1 MGELNC
7 QWTTMAW
14 YYYFILSVSIFSSSE
29 GFLLSSND
37 ICEKNVYECARLF
50 SKLQDALLQD
60 EANKF
65 QMGQA
70 FFHSPTANS
79 VLLRVIYNVTVTT
92 EKVIRAKNQYTEREE
107 TTGND
112 SEKSCSANA
121 QQACYTRT
129 YVYGWTSTGVYTVFH
144 PMVLYMMQAQATFV
158 ALKFV
163 HYLLQEHRSLEAN
176 TFLWGG
182 SSSDLPTLHINLHLP
197 DLSYIS
203 FQDTR
208 VFETVLTKI
217 NTLVSKA
224 K

>member
-1 MGELNC
+1 MGALNC
-7 QWTTMAW
+7 QWAW
-14 YYYFILSVSIFSSSE
+14 YYCLILSVNIFSTSE
-29 GFLLSSND
+29 SFLLSPND
-37 ICEKNVYECARLF
+37 ICEENVKECATLF
-50 SKLQDALLQD
+50 NEFQKALLKD
-60 EANKF
+60 DDANKF
-65 QMGQA
+65 QMRQA
-70 FFHSPTANS
+70 FFHSPTANP
-79 VLLRVIYNVTVTT
+79 VLLRVIYNVTVTA

-112 SEKSCSANA
+112 SEKSCSAIA

-158 ALKFV
+158 ALKCV
-163 HYLLQEHRSLEAN
+163 HYLLQEQRSLEAN
-176 TFLWGG
+176 TFLWDG

-197 DLSYIS
+197 YIS
-203 FQDTR
+203 FQDTH

-224 K
+224 KCM